1 MRVTAW
7 NNGSHHSS
15 GAGYGLRISVA
26 DRDQFFDR
34 SSASILL
41 VLTDGNQITV
51 NTDKASFWNDTCRE
65 LISQSI
71 GRWLIDEGLAPWP
84 KGQPPEFELTKT
96 GDRFLLSKSRG

>member
-65 LISQSI
+65 LINKRI
-71 GRWLIDEGLAPWP
+71 GRWLIDDGLAPWP

-96 GDRFLLSKSRG
+96 GDRFLLSKISG